1 MIVRKRWLMVI
12 SGALLAS
19 CMLSNADKFK
29 NPNPGD
35 LSSITMPIP
44 DQIKQY
50 MSEDK
55 INAYSLSITAGAC
68 DPGVIARSVSQK
80 MVSLDLTGGYLAN
93 EKLVPGCAYTLALSL
108 GHADAARTI
117 MQKTYLTNDQDGKR
131 TEISIEQSRASKIKV
146 TAVLY
151 VTEDGKKDLKI
162 DSQQVPVPS
171 IDTSDVDI
179 GVDIGGP
186 GDFNW
191 RKSIQLIDIANV
203 GWSGN
208 DNGSAFYRDIMS
220 HSQRKLE
227 NESATT
233 NAHETQHFLNNAA
246 REKTLGVHD
255 NVIYVGD
262 GKAAMIME
270 PSMKPNVVRNYVPE
284 AMKKVSRFQQYMI
297 KQIDNSWKDEVLYI
311 FDEWSGYRADLRVAV
326 EMIRAGKGSVIG
338 NEVCIGDGAAEFLHF
353 GSSAVAALKD
363 KEPEYLKNSQFKV
376 AYAILAEDTM
386 TYVRALSGDKRL
398 DCNANAYLHYFI
410 NSPEAEG
417 NRQVIREW
425 MGPVWTKRVLGF

>member
-1 MIVRKRWLMVI
+1 
-12 SGALLAS
+12 
-19 CMLSNADKFK
+19 MLSHTDKVQ

-35 LSSITMPIP
+35 LSWITMPIP
-44 DQIKQY
+44 DQIKPHIA
-50 MSEDK
+50 ENK

-68 DPGVIARSVSQK
+68 DPGVVAQSVSLN
-80 MVSLDLTGGYLAN
+80 MVSLDLAGGKLVN

-108 GHADAARTI
+108 GHADAARTM

-151 VTEDGKKDLKI
+151 VTEDGKKDLKL
-162 DSQQVPVPS
+162 DSEQVPVPS
-171 IDTSDVDI
+171 VDTSDVDI
-179 GVDIGGP
+179 AVDIDAP

-326 EMIRAGKGSVIG
+326 EMIRAGKSSAIG
-338 NEVCIGDGAAEFLHF
+338 NEICIGDGAAEFLHF

-363 KEPEYLKNSQFKV
+363 KEPEYLKNSQFKA
-376 AYAILAEDTM
+376 AYAILAEDTV

-398 DCNANAYLHYFI
+398 DCNANADLQYFI
-410 NSPEAEG
+410 ISPEAEH

-425 MGPVWTKRVLGF
+425 MGPVWTRRVLGF